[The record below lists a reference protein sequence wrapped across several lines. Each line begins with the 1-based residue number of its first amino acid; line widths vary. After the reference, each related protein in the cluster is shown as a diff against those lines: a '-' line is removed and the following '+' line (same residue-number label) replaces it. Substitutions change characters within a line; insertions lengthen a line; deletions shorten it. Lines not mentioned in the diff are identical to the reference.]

1 MSELAKRT
9 HRTQYTF
16 SKHIACA
23 DGPLQLILTDVDRWP
38 GNLSPR
44 LLSNRQTEMV
54 IAFRDNSRA
63 RIKVTKIAGGVNR
76 IDVEH
81 EAAPES
87 SAGIDYEVFWFE
99 LFEALMSRLMPEQIA
114 VATAPGKVNLF
125 FQVGPVQANGYH
137 DVASLYLAVDRTETV
152 IGQISTDYAVKVS
165 GSLDAFALLAVPT
178 DESNLVIKVAKQV
191 HALSQAPEALKL
203 NIGIDKHVPV
213 AGGMGGGS
221 ADAAAALLVS
231 NELFRAELGGEKL
244 HELAAELGADVPF
257 ALTGGAAIGVG
268 KGDQLTAVEGVQPVH
283 LVLVSDAQG
292 LSTPAVYRK
301 LDELRATR
309 GEDPSNIANPE
320 VPRSLVRALQS
331 GNAYELAEL
340 MHNDLEEA
348 TLALRPDLNHKFTV
362 LNQLGALKT
371 MVSGS
376 GPTILALF
384 GTEAAAKEV
393 AEKLIKLDYDA
404 FAVSGPAGGAELV
417 D

>member
-1 MSELAKRT
+1 MSELAKRS
-9 HRTQYTF
+9 HRTQYSF

-38 GNLSPR
+38 GNINPR
-44 LLSNRQTEMV
+44 LLSNTNSEMV
-54 IAFRDNSRA
+54 VAFRDNSRA
-63 RIKVTKIAGGVNR
+63 RIKITKIAGGVNR
-76 IDVEH
+76 INVEH

-99 LFEALMSRLMPEQIA
+99 LFESLKSRLMPEQIA

-152 IGQISTDYAVKVS
+152 VGQISTDYSVRVS
-165 GSLDAFALLAVPT
+165 GSLDPFALLSVPT
-178 DESNLVIKVAKQV
+178 DESNLVVKVAKQV
-191 HALSQAPEALKL
+191 HSLSPVPEALKL
-203 NIGIDKHVPV
+203 SIGIDKHVPV

-231 NELFRAELGGEKL
+231 NELFRAELDPETL
-244 HELAAELGADVPF
+244 HALAAELGADVPF

-268 KGDQLTAVEGVQPVH
+268 KGDVLTQIEDVKPVH
-283 LVLVSDAQG
+283 LVLVSDNQG

-301 LDELRATR
+301 LDELRAAR
-309 GEDPSNIANPE
+309 GLNPE
-320 VPRSLVRALQS
+320 TIEAPEVHRNIVRALQS

-348 TLALRPDLNHKFTV
+348 ALALRPDLNHKITV

-371 MVSGS
+371 MISGS

-393 AEKLIKLDYDA
+393 AEKLLKLDYEA
-404 FAVSGPAGGAELV
+404 FAVSGPAVGAELV